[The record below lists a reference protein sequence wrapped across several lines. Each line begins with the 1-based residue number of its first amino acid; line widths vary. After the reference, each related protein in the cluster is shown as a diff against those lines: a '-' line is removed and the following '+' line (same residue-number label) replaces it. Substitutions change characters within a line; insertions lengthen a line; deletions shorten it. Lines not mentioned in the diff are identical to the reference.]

1 MENNSNRRILLM
13 VGIGLFFAIIVLV
26 WYFVY
31 AKPAIAPT
39 LTETNDPLPTRT
51 LPPRFQFINKI
62 WDTEKATTI
71 TEVVDPLTEPLIQ
84 VWNKPASGQIF
95 ISKSVLKEI
104 TASST
109 EGTSTILVRKTIRA
123 SSTVLTFV
131 DRTTGY
137 IYGYPI
143 ETGAI
148 YQISNTVIP
157 GIHDAYFF
165 DGGHKVIMRYYDQ
178 DKKTIV
184 GVIATVPI
192 VSETSITLPLEDME
206 YLPGEV
212 TSLAVNRDRTEIS
225 YIVRTQN
232 GSSIYSLG
240 KTNNPRLIASSPFRE
255 WTLSYGGNSLYVTTN
270 PSAYIEGSTFSL
282 PSFQA
287 EMTEKTGLMST
298 PGASGVLLNS
308 MWGQNGLVTFL
319 SDNGQVQVL
328 PFTTLASKCVWG
340 QRNFIF
346 CSVPR
351 SLQKSEEGLPDDWYQ
366 GRVSFSDD
374 LITMNVSTGEQYA
387 LYSFA
392 EDKGVFDIQNI
403 SLSDEN
409 DLVSF
414 NKKQDSTL
422 WLLNTNLLQQNQ

>member
-31 AKPAIAPT
+31 AKPVIAPT

-62 WDTEKATTI
+62 WGTEKPTTI
-71 TEVVDPLTEPLIQ
+71 TEIVDPLKEPLIQ
-84 VWNKPASGQIF
+84 VWNKPASGQTF

-104 TASST
+104 ETPLT
-109 EGTSTILVRKTIRA
+109 EGTTTTLIKKTVRA

-137 IYGYPI
+137 IYGYPV
-143 ETGAI
+143 ETGTI

-157 GIHDAYFF
+157 GIYDAYFF
-165 DGGHKVIMRYYDQ
+165 DNGRKVIMRYYDQ

-184 GVIATVPI
+184 GVIASVPV
-192 VSETSITLPLEDME
+192 VSETSIALPLEDME

-212 TSLAVNRDRTEIS
+212 TSLTVNHDHTEIS

-232 GSSIYSLG
+232 GSSIYSIG
-240 KTNNPRLIASSPFRE
+240 KTNTQRFITSSPFRE

-270 PSAYIEGSTFSL
+270 PSAYVEGSTFSL
-282 PSFQA
+282 PLFQA

-298 PGASGVLLNS
+298 PGTSGVLLNS
-308 MWGQNGLVTFL
+308 MWGQKGLVTFL
-319 SDNGQVQVL
+319 SDNGQIQVL
-328 PFTTLASKCVWG
+328 PFTTLASKCAWG

-351 SLQKSEEGLPDDWYQ
+351 SLQSEEEGLPDDWYQ

-374 LITMNVSTGEQYA
+374 LITMNVSTSEQHA
-387 LYSFA
+387 LYSFT
-392 EDKGVFDIQNI
+392 EEKGVFDIQNI

-414 NKKQDSTL
+414 NKKQDATL
-422 WLLNTNLLQQNQ
+422 WLLNTNLLQ